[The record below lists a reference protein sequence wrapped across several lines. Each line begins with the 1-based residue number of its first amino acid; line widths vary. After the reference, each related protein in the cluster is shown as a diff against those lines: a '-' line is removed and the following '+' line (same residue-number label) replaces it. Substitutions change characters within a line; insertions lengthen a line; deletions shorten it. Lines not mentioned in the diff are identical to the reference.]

1 MINYYGEAQQDK
13 FVTKMLNE
21 KRDGYFVEIGSNH
34 PINCNNSY
42 LLESK
47 LNWRGIMVEY
57 SNQWIN
63 LYQEHR
69 KNSIHLIADGTT
81 INYRDV
87 LETNNFPTEID
98 YLQIDLEAT
107 NGSSIK
113 ALEIFNKDVF
123 DKYKFATITF
133 EHDIWVTDKYRM
145 RERSR
150 EILEERGY
158 YRVIDDVHNK
168 EPKYVYEDWYIH
180 PDLVNLDYA
189 KSVREKNI
197 KNYEENGKTNK
208 SICWSN
214 IEY

>member
-1 MINYYGEAQQDK
+1 MNSYYGEAQQDK

-47 LNWRGIMVEY
+47 LNWKGIMVEY
-57 SNQWIN
+57 SNQWLN

-81 INYRDV
+81 IDYRDV
-87 LETNNFPTEID
+87 LDTNNFPTEID

-113 ALEIFNKDVF
+113 ALEIFDKDVF

-150 EILEERGY
+150 EILEKRGY

-168 EPKYVYEDWYIH
+168 ESKYVYEDWYIH